1 MDVLPA
7 KRPEERYSS
16 SWEQKHRAGHEKLT
30 NEERLPADNNDAEIE
45 LSGDESLSTSTTTT
59 KVPRNPTVDSKAE
72 RPRLDSA
79 VAARPAVALAIVQ
92 SRAEERKP
100 IRRVDFFSAGQDNR
114 DMTYADRHYLIPRL
128 VAYYKGIAWAPKS
141 RSPISSVREIK
152 PVPTM
157 QPKSVTTF
165 DIAMTAYKK
174 KLDNVS
180 KSVLANPT
188 YGRSLER
195 LHSPGVLPN
204 ERHATSGKEPSP
216 LWSVLSQ
223 QNQQKQQQQEH
234 NHYHEQQQKQHH
246 NQQPRQ
252 LQQQQHHKN
261 NEQIPLSQP
270 GDNDRSR
277 VQQIVI
283 PNARANKKYSIVYV
297 QKSRVNPHLWA
308 YFQGGDLSTK
318 TQTRVNPRNNIDVM
332 KQTEVYIPSTGVVN
346 YSIQPV
352 AQSNKKRHQVQQ
364 LFGNVIT
371 HPERKQVTPRLEAV
385 QHHFRLAATNRQRW
399 NSKAITEDANMAPR
413 AAADVNKDF
422 VATAPTSKPEALP
435 TKVVLVTYMRGG
447 SSLFGELFN
456 NNPQD
461 MYWFEPMDAVYSYLY
476 GTAEGWLPLDI
487 AFDQSRE
494 MR

>member
-1 MDVLPA
+1 
-7 KRPEERYSS
+7 
-16 SWEQKHRAGHEKLT
+16 
-30 NEERLPADNNDAEIE
+30 
-45 LSGDESLSTSTTTT
+45 
-59 KVPRNPTVDSKAE
+59 
-72 RPRLDSA
+72 
-79 VAARPAVALAIVQ
+79 
-92 SRAEERKP
+92 
-100 IRRVDFFSAGQDNR
+100 
-114 DMTYADRHYLIPRL
+114 MTYADRHYLIPRL

-152 PVPTM
+152 PAPTT
-157 QPKSVTTF
+157 QPKSVTTI

-180 KSVLANPT
+180 KSVLANHT
-188 YGRSLER
+188 YG
-195 LHSPGVLPN
+195 
-204 ERHATSGKEPSP
+204 
-216 LWSVLSQ
+216 
-223 QNQQKQQQQEH
+223 
-234 NHYHEQQQKQHH
+234 
-246 NQQPRQ
+246 
-252 LQQQQHHKN
+252 
-261 NEQIPLSQP
+261 
-270 GDNDRSR
+270 
-277 VQQIVI
+277 
-283 PNARANKKYSIVYV
+283 SIVYM

-332 KQTEVYIPSTGVVN
+332 KQPEVYIPFTGVVN

-364 LFGNVIT
+364 LFGNVNT

-413 AAADVNKDF
+413 AAADVNKDV